1 MSKCIVFTRASDG
14 GVSVI
19 TPAYNDKIGGLAA
32 SGKSESDWLDDVAA
46 KSVPADAL
54 NIHRCEKDDIN
65 PSRRFRNAWEQIGV
79 SAPVTNM
86 NEARVIRINE
96 VRRDRESRFREL
108 DIEYNRAD
116 ETDDIE
122 RKLVIV
128 EAKTKL
134 RDLPETIKPDLD
146 ALTTEND
153 LSEYEPEW
161 PSVSK

>member
-1 MSKCIVFTRASDG
+1 
-14 GVSVI
+14 
-19 TPAYNDKIGGLAA
+19 
-32 SGKSESDWLDDVAA
+32 
-46 KSVPADAL
+46 
-54 NIHRCEKDDIN
+54 
-65 PSRRFRNAWEQIGV
+65 
-79 SAPVTNM
+79 M